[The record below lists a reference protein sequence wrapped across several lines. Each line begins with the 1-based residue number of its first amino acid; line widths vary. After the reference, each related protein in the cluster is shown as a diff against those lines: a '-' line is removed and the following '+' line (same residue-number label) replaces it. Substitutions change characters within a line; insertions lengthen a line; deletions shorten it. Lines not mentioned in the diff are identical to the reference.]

1 MLVSPFAGRISK
13 HVGVGITLRGGLL
26 LAIIGLA
33 SMGMISNLPLLI
45 VMSILFVAGIA
56 LAVPSLV
63 SLVGQVGG
71 KMRGIAVSVYTFILF
86 TGTSFGP
93 IISLQFMNHASYLI
107 TFLLL
112 ACILCIGLI
121 AACLIHHEEAGELN
135 SQ

>member
-26 LAIIGLA
+26 QAIIGLA

-45 VMSILFVAGIA
+45 VMRILFVGGIA

-93 IISLQFMNHASYLI
+93 IISLQLMNHVSYLI

-112 ACILCIGLI
+112 ACILCIGLL

>member
-13 HVGVGITLRGGLL
+13 RVGVGITLRGGLL
-26 LAIIGLA
+26 LAIIGLG

-93 IISLQFMNHASYLI
+93 IISLQLMNHASYLI